1 MGSSLPGD
9 ALIES
14 LVQGAR
20 AAANAGNWAE
30 AERLWREVHRR
41 DQSNPQALFG
51 LGVHAIQRRDFPG
64 ALKLIERACASSPN
78 DVLALI
84 TLGVVR
90 RELGDANGELAAID
104 AALAVDPY
112 ALPALLAKAAWYER
126 QGEPV
131 MAGRYYGIAV
141 KFAPPRAHWPDALRG
156 QLEHAAAVA
165 DQHARALEARLLA
178 SMGETLA
185 GLPRAVE
192 ERWRESA
199 SIVAGRT
206 QPYNASSNQLHVARL
221 PAVPFFD
228 PQEFPWAAA
237 LEAKT
242 DAIRAELEVALQKFP
257 DRFAPYVDYKSGAPT
272 NQWRDLNKSQ
282 RWSAFQ
288 LWRNG
293 TPVEANLE
301 VCSVTAAALRDVE
314 MAEMAGLCPNA
325 MFSALAPRT
334 HIPPHTGET
343 NARIVAHLPLIV
355 PDKCS
360 YRVGFEHRR
369 WDVGKLLVFD
379 DTLDHEA
386 RNDSDEL
393 RVVLIFD
400 IWNPYLTPPERE
412 VACRMMEALR
422 TP

>member
-1 MGSSLPGD
+1 MGPSKPGD
-9 ALIES
+9 TPIEALA
-14 LVQGAR
+14 LHAR

-30 AERLWREVHRR
+30 AERLWREVHRL
-41 DQSNPQALFG
+41 DPANPQALFS
-51 LGVHAIQRRDFPG
+51 LGVHAMQRRDFPE
-64 ALKLIERACASSPN
+64 ALKLIERACVASPN
-78 DVLALI
+78 DVLARI

-90 RELGDANGELAAID
+90 RELGDVNGELAAVD
-104 AALAVDPY
+104 AALAIDPY

-126 QGEPV
+126 QGEAV
-131 MAGRYYGIAV
+131 MAARYYGIAV
-141 KFAPPRAHWPDALRG
+141 KFAPPKAHWPEALRG

-165 DQHARALEARLLA
+165 DEHARTLEARLLA
-178 SMGETLA
+178 SMQEALSS
-185 GLPRAVE
+185 LPRAVQ

-206 QPYNASSNQLHVARL
+206 QPYNSSSNQLHVARL

-228 PQEFPWAAA
+228 ANEFPWAAA

-242 DAIRAELEVALQKFP
+242 DAIRAELAVALQKFP
-257 DRFAPYVDYKSGAPT
+257 DRFAPYVDYKAGAPT

-293 TPVEANLE
+293 APVEANLE
-301 VCSVTAAALRDVE
+301 ACPETAEALRQVE

-325 MFSALAPRT
+325 MFSALAPHT

-360 YRVGFEHRR
+360 YRVGYEHRR
-369 WDVGKLLVFD
+369 WEVGKLLVFD

-400 IWNPYLTPPERE
+400 IWNPYLSPPERE
-412 VACRMMEALR
+412 AARKMMEALR
-422 TP
+422 AP